1 MTTGNR
7 YRLNKTIANGSSA
20 LNRPFCIVKKAQGYL
35 ASHQDKETPLTLLE
49 AALRKLN
56 HEEMQ
61 VTAIAVAQ
69 FGKARQ
75 FASDI
80 QKRAREIEGEIYHA
94 QKDHDS
100 LATKR

>member
-1 MTTGNR
+1 
-7 YRLNKTIANGSSA
+7 
-20 LNRPFCIVKKAQGYL
+20 
-35 ASHQDKETPLTLLE
+35 
-49 AALRKLN
+49 
-56 HEEMQ
+56 MQ